1 MTKEL
6 TLVDAQVL
14 TPEEK
19 TELDAELDRIIEAHK
34 ANRKE
39 INRLVFESVAAMTE
53 ADEAGQKLANKGF
66 FSRLI
71 GGITGS
77 NQKLQNKINAS
88 RAAAQYAS
96 QQTLQKLAEQNLLT
110 FDLLAAVNNKLNASM
125 KLVGTEF
132 TKLYAG
138 LEKFFQYNQSQLVR
152 MELRL
157 EKVERNVNLLTWQNS
172 VEYLDFNGKGYPELD
187 EAGKIVCLVRDFYDI
202 TKGEYST
209 SDLLLLKSAMDA
221 VGLPPKTPVNYGAV
235 VEAIADNDAYRS
247 KLLAGKEIRPIE
259 DPGHLV
265 AMSGIQKLDAL
276 QHEERYLPET
286 VAKYVA
292 PYDASVT
299 EDAIR
304 RDLAKAYLR
313 NNAGADVDMDVES
326 FDMVLDLLYS
336 VKQADAEGLLLAPG
350 EEANMQ
356 SEDAAQVEEKPK
368 PVVPEKDE
376 QLVAAEKL
384 FFDYKLKE
392 AYQQFM
398 ELANA
403 GNARAMY
410 YVGLYAKEGYASVKR
425 YANTWCTWW
434 KRGAEAGDALSAVRY
449 AATLPERLQT
459 RQSLLAT
466 YVPQVLAEAD
476 AGDVAAQCEA
486 ARMYGEGFAVE
497 QDLPKMAG
505 YFAKMAEQGFWLAKY
520 ELARCYEE
528 GRGVDKDERTAFDR
542 YLQLAYDGYIEGQYQ
557 LGRCYEKGIGTEKN
571 ESEAVEW
578 YRKTAE
584 KNYAPAQNAMG
595 FCCENDIGGWH
606 TCDEAREWYEKAAAQ
621 GYIPAQINLGNYY
634 AFDNFL
640 RHDSRKAME
649 WYRKAAE
656 QGDACGQNKL
666 GNCYYKGEYV
676 SQNYQEAVKW
686 YRKASQQGYAPAQHN
701 LSVCYRYGRG
711 IEKDDDQAKELLAKA
726 EAQGIRAGGNT
737 IV

>member
-6 TLVDAQVL
+6 TLVDAEVL

-19 TELDAELDRIIEAHK
+19 TELDAELDRIIAAHK

-39 INRLVFESVAAMTE
+39 VNRLVFESVAAMTE
-53 ADEAGQKLANKGF
+53 ADEAGQKLASKGF

-132 TKLYAG
+132 TKLYTG

-172 VEYLDFNGKGYPELD
+172 VEYLDFNGEGYPELE

-209 SDLLLLKSAMDA
+209 SDLLLLKSAMDS

-265 AMSGIQKLDAL
+265 AMSGIKKLDAL

-350 EEANMQ
+350 EEAI
-356 SEDAAQVEEKPK
+356 P
-368 PVVPEKDE
+368 
-376 QLVAAEKL
+376 AAETMMALPKKDDRLAAAEQSFIEHKL
-384 FFDYKLKE
+384 EK
-392 AYQQFM
+392 AYQNFT
-398 ELANA
+398 ELAEA
-403 GNARAMY
+403 GNGRAMY
-410 YVGLYAKEGYASVKR
+410 YLGLYAKEGYASIEQDEAKWR
-425 YANTWCTWW
+425 DWW
-434 KRGAEAGDALSAVRY
+434 ERGAEAGDVLAAIRY
-449 AATLPERLQT
+449 AETLPDQSAK
-459 RQSLLAT
+459 RQVLIETHIPQALAT
-466 YVPQVLAEAD
+466 AEA
-476 AGDVAAQCEA
+476 GDMMTLCEV
-486 ARMYGEGFAVE
+486 ARMYGDGLGVE
-497 QDLPKMAG
+497 KDLTKMAG
-505 YFAKMAEQGFWLAKY
+505 CFVKAAEKGFWLAER
-520 ELARCYEE
+520 EL
-528 GRGVDKDERTAFDR
+528 GK
-542 YLQLAYDGYIEGQYQ
+542 
-557 LGRCYEKGIGTEKN
+557 CYEKGIGVGK
-571 ESEAVEW
+571 
-578 YRKTAE
+578 
-584 KNYAPAQNAMG
+584 
-595 FCCENDIGGWH
+595 
-606 TCDEAREWYEKAAAQ
+606 DERE
-621 GYIPAQINLGNYY
+621 
-634 AFDNFL
+634 AFDWYTQAAFDGDAEAQCRL
-640 RHDSRKAME
+640 GRCYEHGIGTTKSDQDAAE
-649 WYRKAAE
+649 WYRKAA
-656 QGDACGQNKL
+656 GQNYVAAQYAL
-666 GNCYYKGEYV
+666 GECYYRGCGVTQDYK
-676 SQNYQEAVKW
+676 EAVKW
-686 YRKASQQGYAPAQHN
+686 YQRAAEGNYTSAQADLGYCYENGIGITRNKKKAVGCYLKAAERGHIIAQTN
-701 LSVCYRYGRG
+701 LGTCYYNGDGVARDYR
-711 IEKDDDQAKELLAKA
+711 
-726 EAQGIRAGGNT
+726 EA
-737 IV
+737 VKWY